1 MRTKPRKKIKKNKI
15 LREKITK
22 KQPKKRI
29 KKQKLREWITYL
41 IYKQNKIKWKW
52 MKLKKKSKNKSK
64 TKKDQ

>member
-1 MRTKPRKKIKKNKI
+1 

-52 MKLKKKSKNKSK
+52 MKLKKNLKTNLKQRKTNK
-64 TKKDQ
+64 KKGP

>member
-1 MRTKPRKKIKKNKI
+1 